1 LGQSRKIPRR
11 ERRAKMA
18 PPDRRA
24 AIKASLQNKTRESY
38 ERRDDSGQFKSIF
51 KDEFSNKGWK
61 CGEGDHLIDIIPYPA
76 GKHDPK
82 SKEGEWGYLLDIWVH
97 YAVGVNQDAY
107 VCPARNFSLPCPI
120 CEYREEVRRTEDYDE
135 DLVKE
140 LTPKRRSIY
149 NVVCYDSEKEEGK
162 GIQIFDCAHWFME
175 KHISSLAKTPVRGA
189 GKSTDSY
196 IAFSDPDEG
205 KSIAFTR
212 KGSRRNTE
220 FLGHKFVDRNYAI
233 PDELLNSAF
242 ILDEC
247 VNIYGYQEIK
257 DAFLGGTGSDVS
269 PEDVPAPSPPPV
281 PERHLRQRETPAPSA
296 ASPPA
301 PATRVRT
308 ATSTANLPP
317 VCPVE
322 GGTFGV
328 DCEKYAECNG
338 CAIWDPC
345 SEEADKLAA
354 GGGEAPAPPAPRPA
368 APSTPRPGPRPV
380 PAPAAARP
388 TTAGAPPTGPRRGL
402 TPRGR

>member
-1 LGQSRKIPRR
+1 
-11 ERRAKMA
+11 MA
-18 PPDRRA
+18 APDRRA
-24 AIKASLQNKTRESY
+24 QMKASLQSKTRESY

-51 KDEFSNKGWK
+51 KDEYGNKIWK

-82 SKEGEWGYLLDIWVH
+82 SKENDWGYILDIWVH

-107 VCPARNFSLPCPI
+107 VCPARNYGQPCPI
-120 CEYREEVRRTEDYDE
+120 CEYREEVRRTDDYDE

-149 NVVCYDSEKEEGK
+149 NVISYDSEKETAK
-162 GIQIFDCAHWFME
+162 GVQIFDVAHWFME

-220 FLGHKFVDRNYAI
+220 FLGHKFVDRNYVI
-233 PDELLNSAF
+233 EDDVLNSAF

-247 VNIYGYQEIK
+247 INIYSYNEIK
-257 DAFLGGTGSDVS
+257 EAFLGGSGGDVA
-269 PEDVPAPSPPPV
+269 PPTDEAPAPSPPPV
-281 PERHLRQRETPAPSA
+281 PERTRRAMPAPSA
-296 ASPPA
+296 APPPA
-301 PATRVRT
+301 PAPKARVVSPVP
-308 ATSTANLPP
+308 ASDEL

-322 GGTFGV
+322 GGRFGT
-328 DCEKYAECNG
+328 DCEQFAECNG
-338 CAIWDPC
+338 CAIWEPC
-345 SEEADKLAA
+345 SAEADRIAA
-354 GGGEAPAPPAPRPA
+354 GGGAEAPATPAPRPAAPAAPRPQPRAVPPPAPPAPRPA
-368 APSTPRPGPRPV
+368 AGGTP
-380 PAPAAARP
+380 PA
-388 TTAGAPPTGPRRGL
+388 GPRRGL
-402 TPRGR
+402 APRRG

>member
-1 LGQSRKIPRR
+1 
-11 ERRAKMA
+11 MA
-18 PPDRRA
+18 APDRRA
-24 AIKASLQNKTRESY
+24 QIKASLQNKTRESY

-51 KDEFSNKGWK
+51 KDEFGNKGWK

-82 SKEGEWGYLLDIWVH
+82 SKENEWGYLLDIWVH

-107 VCPARNFSLPCPI
+107 VCPARNYSLPCPI

-149 NVVCYDSEKEEGK
+149 NVVCYDSEKEEAK

-175 KHISSLAKTPVRGA
+175 KHISSLAKTPIRGA

-220 FLGHKFVDRNYAI
+220 FLGHKFVDRNYQI
-233 PDELLNSAF
+233 PDDILNAAF
-242 ILDEC
+242 ILDES
-247 VNIYGYQEIK
+247 VNICTYEEIK
-257 DAFLGGTGSDVS
+257 NAFLGGAGSDVA
-269 PEDVPAPSPPPV
+269 PEETPAPSPPPPVDRARVRSTPV
-281 PERHLRQRETPAPSA
+281 PSVATA
-296 ASPPA
+296 PA
-301 PATRVRT
+301 PAPRARVGT
-308 ATSTANLPP
+308 PVQQEL

-328 DCEKYAECNG
+328 DCEKFTECNG
-338 CAIWDPC
+338 CAVWDPC

-354 GGGEAPAPPAPRPA
+354 EGGEAPATPAPRPA
-368 APSTPRPGPRPV
+368 APATPRPQPRAV
-380 PAPAAARP
+380 PPPATP
-388 TTAGAPPTGPRRGL
+388 KPSAGAPPSGPRRGL
-402 TPRGR
+402 TPRR